1 MKLAD
6 NFYILH
12 RCEKVQDDIFVVE
25 AELLPDHT
33 IYEGHFPGQPV
44 VPGVCTLTI
53 IRECLGNI
61 LDKDVKF
68 SSIKDCKYVSALLP
82 SAGLRITINLTLTDE
97 SKLNAV
103 VVRNDDQ
110 QTVLKLRAELKS

>member
-6 NFYILH
+6 NFYIIH
-12 RCEKVQDDIFVVE
+12 RCEIVQDNTFLVE
-25 AELLPDHT
+25 VELLPNHS

-53 IRECLGNI
+53 IRECLGKI
-61 LDKDVKF
+61 LNKDVKF
-68 SSIKDCKYVSALLP
+68 SAIKDCKYVSALLP
-82 SAGLRITINLTLTDE
+82 YDGLRITINLTLTE
-97 SKLNAV
+97 ALKLNAN

-110 QTVLKLRAELKS
+110 QMVLKLRAEIKC

>member
-6 NFYILH
+6 NFYIIH
-12 RCEKVQDDIFVVE
+12 RCETIQDNTYVVE
-25 AELLPDHT
+25 AELLPNHS

-53 IRECLGNI
+53 IRECLGRI
-61 LDKDVKF
+61 LNKDVKF

-82 SAGLRITINLTLTDE
+82 YEGLNITINLTLTDA

-103 VVRNDDQ
+103 VVRNGDQ
-110 QTVLKLRAELKS
+110 QTVLKLRAEIK